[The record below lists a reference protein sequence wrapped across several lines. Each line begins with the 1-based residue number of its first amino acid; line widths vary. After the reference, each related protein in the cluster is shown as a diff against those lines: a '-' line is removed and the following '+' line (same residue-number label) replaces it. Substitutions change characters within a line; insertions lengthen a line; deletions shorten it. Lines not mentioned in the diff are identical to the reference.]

1 MGIIQQQT
9 VKGAFYSYL
18 GILIGFFT
26 TSILQPWVLSPEEV
40 GLTSILSSSSLM
52 FAQFAILGFNG
63 TTRYFPHF
71 RDEKNNHHGYLF
83 LFCLVGFIG
92 FVLFTV
98 IAVFLKDEIINQEAQ
113 DSDIFKEYY
122 WYLIPLTLFT
132 LYFNVFDL
140 YAQRL
145 YDTVSG
151 RVLREFAKRVF
162 ILLAVLFVAF
172 RFVEFRVFMPLW
184 LLANLIPTVLLAWK
198 LYKRKQLNLKS
209 DFQFIDQDLR
219 KKLVSISLFAI
230 LTGSAPLIV
239 ENIDKFMIN
248 GKFGLDSTGIYSIA
262 LYFGTV
268 ITLPARSL
276 YSIAYTVVS
285 ESWKSND
292 LANIRMIYRKS
303 CSNQSIAAVFIFT
316 IIWVNIDN
324 IFKVLPP
331 EYAAGKYVVFYI
343 GLASIIDSATGINGV
358 ILATSRYFKY
368 DSLFYLVLVGVTILL
383 NLLLI
388 PPFGITGAAMAV
400 AGTYFVFNLF
410 RLIFIY
416 KAFEMQPYTK
426 GFPII
431 FVIGVIVYY
440 ITVSIPDIGNPYLD
454 SVSKAIVVS
463 ILYGAGIYFT
473 RVSEDINNIADSV
486 LARGLDY
493 IKKK

>member
-9 VKGAFYSYL
+9 VKGTFYSYL
-18 GILIGFFT
+18 GIFIGFFT

-40 GLTSILSSSSLM
+40 GLTSILTSTSLM

-71 RDEKNNHHGYLF
+71 RDEKSNHHGYLF

-92 FVLFTV
+92 FLIFTFV
-98 IAVFLKDEIINQEAQ
+98 AIILKDEIINQEAQ
-113 DSDIFKEYY
+113 DSGIFKEYY

-162 ILLAVLFVAF
+162 ILFAVLFMAF
-172 RFVEFRVFMPLW
+172 KFVEFHVFMPLW
-184 LLANLIPTVLLAWK
+184 LLANLIPTALLALK
-198 LYKRKQLNLKS
+198 LYKRNQLVLKP
-209 DFQFIDQDLR
+209 DFQFIDRDLR
-219 KKLVSISLFAI
+219 NKLVSISLFAI

-292 LANIRMIYRKS
+292 LTNIRMIYRKS
-303 CSNQSIAAVFIFT
+303 CSNQTIAAVFIFT
-316 IIWVNIDN
+316 LIWINVDN
-324 IFKVLPP
+324 IFKVLPS
-331 EYAAGKYVVFYI
+331 EYGAGKYVVFFI
-343 GLASIIDSATGINGV
+343 GLASVIDSATGINGV
-358 ILATSRYFKY
+358 ILATSKYFKY

-416 KAFEMQPYTK
+416 KAFGMQPYTK
-426 GFPII
+426 VFPLI
-431 FVIGVIVYY
+431 FFIGAVVYS
-440 ITVSIPDIGNPYLD
+440 ICLLIPDLANPYFD
-454 SVSKAIVVS
+454 SMLKTAAVSL
-463 ILYGAGIYFT
+463 LYAVGVYFA
-473 RVSEDINNIADSV
+473 RVSEDINSIADSLIAKV
-486 LARGLDY
+486 LRY
-493 IKKK
+493 MQKK